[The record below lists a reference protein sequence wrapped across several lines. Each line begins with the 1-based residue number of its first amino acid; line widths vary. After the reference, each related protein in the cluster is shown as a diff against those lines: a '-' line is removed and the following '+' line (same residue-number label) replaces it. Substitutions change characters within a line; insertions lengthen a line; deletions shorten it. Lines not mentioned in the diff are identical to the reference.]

1 MQISSDGA
9 LIAIHDATLT
19 RTTNVETLFAP
30 RDGGYSVSDFTLAE
44 IKTLTALTG
53 ATAGYGYSGFTP
65 SSPDPFR
72 VPTLTEVIG
81 LASGWNADRG
91 ADVGVYPEAKAASP
105 ELNRKIIEELAAGGF
120 GDPGDKAIIQSFS
133 FAALRDILSIQ
144 GALGTDIFQAALGA
158 AVLDDEGVYGV
169 FDFGV
174 GASVP
179 LTEITGFAR
188 GVGVTLRS
196 PNLDADFIGAA
207 HDLGL
212 QVHGWTFITAEPV
225 AASAQ
230 FQTCIDIGTD
240 GFFANFPDL
249 AVAAV
254 AAGPSPIPLPAP
266 IALLGAALVSL
277 AGMARI
283 RGHRAA

>member
-9 LIAIHDATLT
+9 LIAIQDATLT

-30 RDGGYSVSDFTLAE
+30 RDGVYSVSDFTLAE

-91 ADVGVYPEAKAASP
+91 ADVGIYPEAKAASP

-120 GDPGDKAIIQSFS
+120 GDPGDKAIIQNFS

-144 GALGTDIFQAALGA
+144 GGA
-158 AVLDDEGVYGV
+158 RRRH
-169 FDFGV
+169 
-174 GASVP
+174 
-179 LTEITGFAR
+179 AR
-188 GVGVTLRS
+188 
-196 PNLDADFIGAA
+196 
-207 HDLGL
+207 
-212 QVHGWTFITAEPV
+212 
-225 AASAQ
+225 
-230 FQTCIDIGTD
+230 
-240 GFFANFPDL
+240 
-249 AVAAV
+249 
-254 AAGPSPIPLPAP
+254 
-266 IALLGAALVSL
+266 
-277 AGMARI
+277 
-283 RGHRAA
+283 